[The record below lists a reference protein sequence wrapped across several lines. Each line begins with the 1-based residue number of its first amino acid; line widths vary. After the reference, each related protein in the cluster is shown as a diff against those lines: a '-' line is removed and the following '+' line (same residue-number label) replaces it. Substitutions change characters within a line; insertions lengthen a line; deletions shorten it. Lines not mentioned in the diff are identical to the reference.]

1 MKSVGFLNK
10 WNFFFHVF
18 FLDVDQKS
26 ATTDENKNIK
36 TIDLKSSPQNLKDT
50 KVEETIEIANEEEEV
65 VEEETNYEDDDF
77 PQHEPMY
84 QPEDPGQ
91 IDEQLDEP
99 VERTGHDEL

>member
-36 TIDLKSSPQNLKDT
+36 TKDLKSSPQNPKDT
-50 KVEETIEIANEEEEV
+50 KVEETIEIVNEEEV

-77 PQHEPMY
+77 QQHEPMY

-91 IDEQLDEP
+91 IDEP
-99 VERTGHDEL
+99 GHDEL